1 METEKTMTRISEASY
16 HQQQSQVV
24 GFQCSYS
31 RTMSALEPDTLRP
44 SEEKIDPAE
53 RVEKAKK
60 LKEEGNA
67 KFKSE
72 EFAVGYYGNVGRPQK
87 RWSLKCRYRG

>member
-1 METEKTMTRISEASY
+1 
-16 HQQQSQVV
+16 
-24 GFQCSYS
+24 
-31 RTMSALEPDTLRP
+31 MSVLEPDTLRP

-67 KFKSE
+67 KFKTE
-72 EFAVGYYGNVGRPQK
+72 EIGIWRAIRPP
-87 RWSLKCRYRG
+87 GGM